1 MSRLSIDQAVEY
13 EALRED
19 IATEKQTLRNYEIR
33 EERNKQALGYL
44 AKPDAESKV
53 WYCAGD
59 FFIHLPKQ
67 KAEGLVQ
74 RDRDNAACEAEATH
88 ERIKSKTV
96 ELQQLAK
103 RPSSVEYEALRED
116 IATEKQTLR
125 NYEIREERNKQALGY
140 LAKPDAESKVWYCA
154 GDFFIHLP
162 KQKAEGLVQRDRDNA
177 ACEAEATHE
186 RIKSK
191 TVELQQLAKYTG
203 GGPHLSTAP
212 TTPAAVPPQRKEN
225 RLAAEKS
232 PYLLQHKH
240 NPVDW
245 YAWGEEAFAKAKRE
259 NKPIFLEKISRLL
272 NDNFVSIKVDR
283 EERPDVDRLYMTYV
297 TATTGHGGWPLSVF
311 LTPDLKPLV
320 GGTYFPPTSKYGRPG
335 FDTLIHNVDKVW
347 REKQDQL
354 KAEADNTAHALQEY
368 MTVAG
373 KEVEGIDDDSIEI
386 AYDAA
391 LKSLAESYDEEH
403 GGFTRA
409 PKFPR
414 LATLNFLFRV
424 YGHRKEG
431 LELNEKATK
440 AMDMALVTLTKMA
453 RGGIYDHIG
462 NWLVPHFE
470 KMLYDQSQL
479 TMAYLS
485 AYQITDEPVF
495 ADVAEDVLEY
505 VTTKITSPEGAFYSA
520 EDADS
525 LVSPDSDEKVEGAFY
540 VWEYDEVIKAL
551 GEQDGKIFAHRYGVL
566 PEGNV
571 PAPADIQGELKHK
584 NVLAEKLTAEE
595 TALEFGFKVDYVDKL
610 TMESK
615 AKLKHE
621 RDKRP
626 RPHLDDKIITS
637 WNGLMISAYARAS
650 EVLGD
655 KRYAESASKCAQFI
669 RDQLYDDQE
678 AILWARQRGYF
689 NTVKDDPSLLARV
702 RDDQDGAEPSSNS
715 ISAMNLV
722 RLWHMTGSDDW
733 YKKAEA
739 TFSSCKGPI
748 ITPLRLTVCP
758 AKDAP
763 LMVPQMLCSLDFS
776 RATAKQ
782 IVIAG
787 DPNAEDT
794 AALLKEV
801 RSQFIPNRVL
811 LYADGREGQDF
822 LSSYRALIKD
832 MKPIDGAATA
842 YVCENFT
849 CKLPTN
855 KPEKLR
861 DALAS

>member
-1 MSRLSIDQAVEY
+1 MKLTRVQNNSLVRQQFGQPLGEL
-13 EALRED
+13 EAK
-19 IATEKQTLRNYEIR
+19 ATENKAGAKTTAYEGRRPQLITKMR
-33 EERNKQALGYL
+33 RYLAGGAPLVGASGRLLARSSAARPLSKQA
-44 AKPDAESKV
+44 
-53 WYCAGD
+53 
-59 FFIHLPKQ
+59 
-67 KAEGLVQ
+67 
-74 RDRDNAACEAEATH
+74 AAARLYSRRNFTAAAT
-88 ERIKSKTV
+88 T
-96 ELQQLAK
+96 
-103 RPSSVEYEALRED
+103 
-116 IATEKQTLR
+116 
-125 NYEIREERNKQALGY
+125 G
-140 LAKPDAESKVWYCA
+140 
-154 GDFFIHLP
+154 
-162 KQKAEGLVQRDRDNA
+162 
-177 ACEAEATHE
+177 
-186 RIKSK
+186 
-191 TVELQQLAKYTG
+191 YTG

-259 NKPIFLEKISRLL
+259 NKPIFLSIGYSTCHWCHVMERESFESEKIARLL

-335 FDTLIHNVDKVW
+335 FDTLIQNVDKVW

-453 RGGIYDHIG
+453 RGGIYDHIDG
-462 NWLVPHFE
+462 GFHRYSVTADWLVPHFE

-678 AILWARQRGYF
+678 AILYRTWRDGRGNVRGFSEDYSFMVQALLDLYEASAEVRWLRWAVRLQHRQDDLFYDTATGGYF

-748 ITPLRLTVCP
+748 IN
-758 AKDAP
+758 AP